1 MMRFLA
7 AAAILIPALLFCLS
21 CDDDTVVSDQP
32 ETYAFTDYIWI
43 DTASF
48 LTVKAT
54 GGANTE
60 PYLDGDYIIGEPFI
74 DQNGN
79 GVYDNG
85 VDIFIMCACD
95 SNQDLNRNGRHDGPD
110 DPYTTGTPYD
120 DLNADGTYSAPNGTY
135 EVGEP
140 FYDYDGDSTRDA
152 NSLQTMLHNVVKAGV
167 VESAATATVFQF
179 YYRDSLFAFVSDSG
193 RKYVWPQRSAFYWNP
208 DTDYYRRYS
217 DLAFTFNAAGLE
229 WTREG
234 MVRLLVAER
243 GPIVPGAARV
253 PVAWLDASVGIY
265 DTVTMVRSVEVLPAP
280 PEVGGT
286 AGEVLEIRFDTPLF
300 DDSAVAPYTAEAYF
314 EFYFSADY
322 GFGGVEYNSAD
333 FTGIHL
339 RHIEARHDSLPLPM
353 IRLRPGPRAAAA
365 ESPVDEHAERRVY

>member
-1 MMRFLA
+1 MRFLA
-7 AAAILIPALLFCLS
+7 AAAILIPALLFCPS
-21 CDDDTVVSDQP
+21 CDDGTVVSDRP
-32 ETYAFTDYIWI
+32 ETRAFADYIWI

-79 GVYDNG
+79 GIYDSG
-85 VDIFIMCACD
+85 IDIFIMCACD
-95 SNQDLNRNGRHDGPD
+95 SNQDLNHNGRHDGPN
-110 DPYTTGTPYD
+110 DPYTAGTPYD
-120 DLNADGTYSAPNGTY
+120 DLNADGTYSAPNRTY

-152 NSLQTMLHNVVKAGV
+152 NSLATMLHNVVKAEI
-167 VESAATATVFQF
+167 VESIATVMVFQF

-208 DTDYYRRYS
+208 DTDYYRRYAN
-217 DLAFTFNAAGLE
+217 LAFTFTEAGLE

-234 MVRLLVAER
+234 TVRLLVAER
-243 GPIVPGAARV
+243 GQIVPGAARV
-253 PVAWLDASVGIY
+253 PVVWLDASAGTY
-265 DTVTMVRSVEVLPAP
+265 DTVTMVRSVEILPAP

-286 AGEVLEIRFDTPLF
+286 AGEVLEIRFDRPLF

-322 GFGGVEYNSAD
+322 GFVGVEYNSAD
-333 FTGIHL
+333 FTGVHL
-339 RHIEARHDSLPLPM
+339 RHIEARHDSLPLSM
-353 IRLRPGPRAAAA
+353 IRLHPGPRAAA
-365 ESPVDEHAERRVY
+365 ESPVDIQAPRRVY